1 MTRFLDFVTSNYTE
15 ILSQTLTHVYLT
27 LASLAIAI
35 VLGLLLGVYL
45 SRKRSAS
52 RTILGILGV
61 IQTIPSLALLGLL
74 IPLLGIGA
82 LPAIVALF
90 LYALLPIVRNTYTG
104 IVEVEDSIIEAARGM
119 GMNPWQILFKVELPL
134 SVPVIFAGIRTAV
147 VINVGV
153 ATLCALIAAGG
164 LGEFIF
170 RGIAL
175 NDSVMML
182 GGAIPAALLAL
193 LFDFVL
199 GLLQKTMHQARK
211 YLGWAAGILVLFTIG
226 YGVVSSTSSKKLLGS
241 NPEFIVR
248 ADGYQ
253 GLQKLYR
260 FSNLKTVDMEA
271 GLMYQS
277 LAEKKLDAI
286 IGYSTDG
293 RIASNN
299 LKVLK
304 DDKKYFPPYYV
315 APMVRR
321 ATIQKFPQ
329 LISIFEQIAGKISE
343 EEMTQMNYLVDGKK
357 MKPRKV
363 VEDFLRKKGFKVGYY
378 HTGNGADIKIGGKK
392 FTEHF
397 ILAELFKVLIEN
409 QSSLTVE
416 LKTGLGG
423 TQIAFEALKTGEIDL
438 YPEYTGTALLVQL
451 KTTPNQVKLLEND
464 RKKVYD
470 YVKTQMRQRF
480 DLQWLQP
487 LGFYNTYAV
496 IMRKQQAQ
504 QLGIETIS
512 DFSNYLRRAQK

>member
-1 MTRFLDFVTSNYTE
+1 MARFFGFVKSNYLE
-15 ILSQTLTHVYLT
+15 ILSQTIEHVYLT
-27 LASLAIAI
+27 LISLFIAI
-35 VLGLLLGVYL
+35 ILGLTIGIFL
-45 SRKRSAS
+45 SRS
-52 RTILGILGV
+52 RNAARTVLGILGV

-74 IPLLGIGA
+74 IPLIGIGA
-82 LPAIVALF
+82 APAIVALF

-104 IVEVEDSIIEAARGM
+104 IIEVEHSIIEAAQGM
-119 GMNPWQILFKVELPL
+119 GMNNRQILLKVELPL
-134 SVPVIFAGIRTAV
+134 SVPIIFAGIRTAV

-175 NDSVMML
+175 NDPVVML
-182 GGAIPAALLAL
+182 SGAIPAALLAL
-193 LFDFVL
+193 VFDFGL
-199 GLLQKTMHQARK
+199 GFLQKIINQAGK
-211 YLGWAAGILVLFTIG
+211 YIAIGAATLILFTIV
-226 YGVVSSTSSKKLLGS
+226 YGIASSFSSKKLLGS

-248 ADGYQ
+248 ADGYK
-253 GLQKLYR
+253 GLQKLYN
-260 FSNLKTVDMEA
+260 FSNIKTVDMEE

-315 APMVRR
+315 APLVRR
-321 ATIQKFPQ
+321 TTIENYPQ
-329 LISIFEQIAGKISE
+329 LIPIFDQIAGKISE
-343 EEMTQMNYLVDGKK
+343 EEMTRLNYLVDGEKL
-357 MKPRKV
+357 KPRKV
-363 VEDFLRKKGFKVGYY
+363 VEHFMRKKGFKIGRYY
-378 HTGNGADIKIGGKK
+378 TGSSPNIKVGGKK

-397 ILAELFKVLIEN
+397 ILAELFKILIEN
-409 QSSLTVE
+409 NSNLNVE

-423 TQIAFEALKTGEIDL
+423 TQIAFEALKRGEIDL

-451 KTTPNQVKLLEND
+451 RTSPRQVKLLEND

-470 YVKTQMRQRF
+470 YVKTQMKKRF
-480 DLQWLQP
+480 ALEWLQP
-487 LGFYNTYAV
+487 LGFDNTYAV
-496 IMRKQQAQ
+496 VMRKKQAE
-504 QLGIETIS
+504 QLGIKTIS
-512 DFSNYLRRAQK
+512 DFSKYLQQGK